1 MKLNLSFQD
10 NGDGSA
16 DVEYLPTNEGEYAVH
31 ILCDKEDIP
40 GSPYMAQI
48 VPATDYD
55 PDLVKVFGPG
65 VENGV
70 NPKAETHFTVDITDA
85 GDAPLEIFLVDD
97 LGQFEPKI
105 TKVSEFVFECRY
117 TPRTKQHKQTVFV
130 NFGGVAVP
138 GSPFRVLNDNP
149 NDPGQ
154 VSSAF
159 K

>member
-1 MKLNLSFQD
+1 M
-10 NGDGSA
+10 
-16 DVEYLPTNEGEYAVH
+16 H

-48 VPATDYD
+48 LPATDYD
-55 PDLVKVFGPG
+55 PDKVKVYGPG

-70 NPKAETHFTVDITDA
+70 NPKEETHFTVDITDA

-105 TKVSEFVFECRY
+105 SQVSEKVFDCAY
-117 TPRTKQHKQTVFV
+117 TPRAKQHKQTVFV

-138 GSPFRVLNDNP
+138 GSPFRVVNDNLNDPSLVRSCKSFLSILRWAIKYASNRHT
-149 NDPGQ
+149 GR
-154 VSSAF
+154 SLWSWH
-159 K
+159 